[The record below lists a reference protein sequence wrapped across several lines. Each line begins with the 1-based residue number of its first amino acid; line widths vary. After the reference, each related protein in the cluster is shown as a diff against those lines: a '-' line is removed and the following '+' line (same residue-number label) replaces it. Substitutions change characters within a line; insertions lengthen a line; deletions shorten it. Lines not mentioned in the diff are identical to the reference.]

1 MNIWERAKKEY
12 LEVFEEELKRGRVDK
27 DIVWLIRKI
36 NLLEDYYTTSSC
48 SGRIQV
54 TANRVP
60 GEKFNLIT
68 LAKWH
73 RVIKV
78 EELSMV
84 IDSSCEEN
92 LWFSVQPPI
101 LHVICK
107 DLESAEKLLEIARN
121 SGFKHSGIQGL
132 NPQRIVVEITS
143 SERIESPL
151 RLRGVEFMDKEK
163 LQVLVN
169 IANELLIRGK
179 SRLVRLG
186 TGLSSLTS
194 RGNILGKAH
203 DSNTSSVR
211 FNR

>member
-1 MNIWERAKKEY
+1 MWEKAKREY
-12 LEVFEEELKRGRVDK
+12 LMMFEEELKMGRVDK

-36 NLLEDYYTTSSC
+36 NLLKDYYTTSSC

-73 RVIKV
+73 RIIKI
-78 EELSMV
+78 EELLTV
-84 IDSSCEEN
+84 IETSCEEN

-101 LHVICK
+101 LHVVCR

-132 NPQRIVVEITS
+132 NPQRIVIEITS

-151 RLRGVEFMDKEK
+151 RLKGMEFVSEER
-163 LQVLVN
+163 LQILVK
-169 IANELLIRGK
+169 IANELLIKAK
-179 SRLVRLG
+179 SKLVRLG
-186 TGLSSLTS
+186 AGLSSLKS
-194 RGNILGKAH
+194 RNNILGRSY
-203 DSNTSSVR
+203 DSSTGSFR
-211 FNR
+211 FDR